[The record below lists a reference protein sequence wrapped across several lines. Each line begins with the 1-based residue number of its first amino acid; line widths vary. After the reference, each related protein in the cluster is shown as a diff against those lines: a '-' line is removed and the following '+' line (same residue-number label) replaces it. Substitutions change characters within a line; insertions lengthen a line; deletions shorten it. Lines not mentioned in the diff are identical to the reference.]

1 MKGISIIVILSIVW
15 SIISAIIEKRKAAEK
30 KAGLKQTQKQPPKQP
45 PIQASLKT
53 KEVFKADPTQVKI
66 ERLRR
71 RKRPTKPQAVVQQQ
85 VTVAPKQ
92 ARPKRSPLQTPPI
105 QPVQNEPLIER
116 ITPLNHDESDFNP
129 IKQTL
134 KRTSKPANQLSQM
147 LKKRKNLKTAI
158 VLSEVL
164 GKPIAKRA

>member
-1 MKGISIIVILSIVW
+1 MKGISIIVVLSIVW

-30 KAGLKQTQKQPPKQP
+30 KAALKQSPT
-45 PIQASLKT
+45 QASLKT
-53 KEVFKADPTQVKI
+53 QEVFKADPAQVKI

-71 RKRPTKPQAVVQQQ
+71 RKRATRPQPVVQQE
-85 VTVAPKQ
+85 VAPVK
-92 ARPKRSPLQTPPI
+92 AKPKRTPVQQPFI
-105 QPVQNEPLIER
+105 QPIQNEPLIER
-116 ITPLNHDESDFNP
+116 ITPLHQEDCELKP
-129 IKQTL
+129 L
-134 KRTSKPANQLSQM
+134 KRSKKRSSRSSKQLSEM

>member
-30 KAGLKQTQKQPPKQP
+30 KAGLKQLPK
-45 PIQASLKT
+45 QASLKT
-53 KEVFKADPTQVKI
+53 REVFKADPAQVKI

-71 RKRPTKPQAVVQQQ
+71 RKRVSMPQPVVQQK
-85 VTVAPKQ
+85 VTVDPQQTK
-92 ARPKRSPLQTPPI
+92 PKRTPVQTPPI
-105 QPVQNEPLIER
+105 ETVQNEPLIEG
-116 ITPLNHDESDFNP
+116 IAPLNHDESDLNTVKKAK
-129 IKQTL
+129 KQT
-134 KRTSKPANQLSQM
+134 SKSSKQLSEM

-164 GKPIAKRA
+164 GKPVAKRA